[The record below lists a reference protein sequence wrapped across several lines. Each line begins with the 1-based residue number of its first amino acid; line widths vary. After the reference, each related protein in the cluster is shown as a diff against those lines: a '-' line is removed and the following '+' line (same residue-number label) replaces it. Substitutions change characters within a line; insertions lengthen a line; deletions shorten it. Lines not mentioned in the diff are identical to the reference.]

1 MKYTKIENK
10 LKKVLSEK
18 RYEHTLGVSFTSV
31 CLAMKYGEDIDK
43 ARIAGLLHDC
53 AKYLDDDKLI
63 FLCKKYDL
71 GISESEKKS
80 PYLLHG
86 KVGAL
91 IARKKFR
98 IEDEDIIN
106 AITYHTT
113 GRIGMSLLEK
123 IVFIADYI
131 EPQREEIPNLAL
143 IRKTAFEDIDL
154 CLIKI
159 FENTFNYLKAN
170 NKEIDSTATEAYDY
184 YLKENVINV

>member
-63 FLCKKYDL
+63 SLCKKYDL

-91 IARKKFR
+91 IARKKFQ

>member
-1 MKYTKIENK
+1 MKYTKIETK

-63 FLCKKYDL
+63 SLCKKYDL

-91 IARKKFR
+91 IARKKFQ

>member
-53 AKYLDDDKLI
+53 AKYLDDDNLI
-63 FLCKKYDL
+63 SLCKKYDL

-91 IARKKFR
+91 IARKKFQ

>member
-63 FLCKKYDL
+63 SLCEKYDL

-91 IARKKFR
+91 IARKKFQ

>member
-63 FLCKKYDL
+63 SLCEKYDL

>member
-63 FLCKKYDL
+63 SLCQKYDL

-91 IARKKFR
+91 IARKKFQ

>member
-18 RYEHTLGVSFTSV
+18 RYEHTMGVSFTSAS
-31 CLAMKYGEDIDK
+31 LAMKYGEDVDK
-43 ARIAGLLHDC
+43 ARLAGLLHDC

-63 FLCKKYDL
+63 SL
-71 GISESEKKS
+71 SEKYNLGVSENERRS

-91 IARKKFR
+91 IARKKFEV
-98 IEDEDIIN
+98 EDEDILN

-131 EPQREEIPNLAL
+131 EPQRDIAPNLDSL
-143 IRKTAFEDIDL
+143 RKLAFEDIDMCVL
-154 CLIKI
+154 KI
-159 FENTFNYLKAN
+159 LEDTINYLKEN
-170 NKEIDSTATEAYDY
+170 GREVDPNATDAYDY
-184 YLKENVINV
+184 YMKEKIINV

>member
-1 MKYTKIENK
+1 MKYIKIENK

-63 FLCKKYDL
+63 SLCKKYDL

-91 IARKKFR
+91 IARKKFQ

>member
-63 FLCKKYDL
+63 SLCKKYDL
-71 GISESEKKS
+71 GISESEKKL

-91 IARKKFR
+91 IARKKFQ

>member
-91 IARKKFR
+91 IARKKFQ